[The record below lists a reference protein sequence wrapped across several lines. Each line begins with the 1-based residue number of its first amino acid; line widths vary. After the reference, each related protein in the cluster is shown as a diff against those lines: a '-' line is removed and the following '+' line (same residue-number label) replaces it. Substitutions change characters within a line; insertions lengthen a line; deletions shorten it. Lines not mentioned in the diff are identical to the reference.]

1 MSSDIL
7 LSDQVAYVN
16 ESSFFPSLVRKVI
29 SEIVFDSTSDK
40 KTRQVSWNEK
50 QYNHFIRRQKNKRC
64 VGKERITP

>member
-40 KTRQVSWNEK
+40 KADRSVEMRNNTIILSGDRKIKGVLG
-50 QYNHFIRRQKNKRC
+50 RR
-64 VGKERITP
+64 E